1 MAKDDTP
8 IELLKALDLVRG
20 TKAPKLES
28 LDALESRH
36 VLRVRKIFEDRN
48 IVGIGVSQKETE
60 KKETGELG
68 LCFYVEKKV
77 AKSKLDPNK
86 MIPPVMSVADRTAV
100 FTDVKQIG
108 KVVPQINTKRT
119 PIQSGF
125 SIGDGAETGTLS
137 AIVKKGKKFFLL
149 SNSHVLAKAGKGKV
163 GAPIIYPGDLDLGGA
178 AKQPVGTLSHVV
190 PFQVTEDFVNRV
202 DAAMAELDEDFVDEL
217 NFSIRGAKQP
227 LAVIEPTRDMK
238 VVIRGRTSGNSEGTI
253 KDVHF
258 SIVLPYPD
266 VGKVGFIDQVL
277 ATRYS
282 QGGDSGSL
290 VVDKETGKVVG
301 LHFAGSP
308 DGSVF
313 NPIGDVIKALKF
325 DFVEA

>member
-1 MAKDDTP
+1 MAKNDTP

-28 LDALESRH
+28 LDVLESRH

-86 MIPPVMSVADRTAV
+86 MIPPVLSVADRTAV

-108 KVVPQINTKRT
+108 KVVPQINTKRS

-125 SIGDGAETGTLS
+125 SIGDGVETGTLS

-163 GAPIIYPGDLDLGGA
+163 GTPIIYPGDLDLGGA

-325 DFVEA
+325 DFVES